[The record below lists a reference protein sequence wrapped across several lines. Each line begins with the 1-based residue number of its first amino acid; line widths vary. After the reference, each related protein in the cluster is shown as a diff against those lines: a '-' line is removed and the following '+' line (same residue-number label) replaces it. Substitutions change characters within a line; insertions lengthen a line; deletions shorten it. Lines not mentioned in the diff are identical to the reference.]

1 MDTPA
6 YRALVGDRSF
16 DLSFEGDSVV
26 IDGERLP
33 YSFEGLRDGYAS
45 LIVDGVSVPVAVE
58 AVGEGRVEVTLG
70 GQRTTVQ
77 VKDERDLLVD
87 AFGLA
92 DEAAGGGAVTAPM
105 PGLVLDV
112 LVAEGDEVTVEQGV
126 LVLEA
131 MKMENELTAPSGGVV
146 EAVHVAEG
154 EAVDK
159 NELLISIRQIED

>member
-16 DLSFEGDSVV
+16 DLSFEGEYVV

-33 YSFEGLRDGYAS
+33 YSFEVLRDGYVS

-58 AVGEGRVEVTLG
+58 NRGDGQVEVTIG
-70 GQRTTVQ
+70 GQQTTVD

-92 DEAAGGGAVTAPM
+92 DDAAGGGAVKAPM

-112 LVAEGDEVTVEQGV
+112 LVAEGDEVTAEQGV

-146 EAVHVAEG
+146 TAVHVAEG
-154 EAVDK
+154 DAVDK
-159 NELLISIRQIED
+159 NALLISIE

>member
-16 DLSFEGDSVV
+16 DLSFEGGHVV
-26 IDGERLP
+26 IDGERFP
-33 YSFEGLRDGYAS
+33 YSFEMLRDGYAS
-45 LIVDGVSVPVAVE
+45 LIVDGTSVPVAVDV
-58 AVGEGRVEVTLG
+58 VGEGRIEVTLG
-70 GQRTTVQ
+70 GQRTTVE

-92 DEAAGGGAVTAPM
+92 DEAAGGGAVKAPM

-112 LVAEGDEVTVEQGV
+112 LVAEGDEVTAEQGV

-146 EAVHVAEG
+146 TAIHVAEG

-159 NELLISIRQIED
+159 NELLISIE